1 MQSLKLKS
9 FWSSTETYE
18 ALQVY
23 IDLNMD
29 GLKEAVISMLGGDAC
44 PVDVGTFQNDM
55 TSFKSRD
62 DILTLLVHL
71 GYLAYDEDARSVYI
85 PNEEVRAEFFRAVK
99 NGKRVELVK
108 MIEMSDRL
116 LEATLRMDGD
126 EVGRLMEDIH
136 DRIVAPNFYNN
147 EQALRSVIKIAYLS
161 SVDDFISIQ
170 ELPSG
175 KGYADVV
182 FLPRRGVGKPALVV
196 ELKWDQGADGAIK
209 QIRDRRYPEGI
220 KGYGGEILLVGVS
233 YSVKDKKHEC
243 RIEKGE

>member
-108 MIEMSDRL
+108 MIEMS
-116 LEATLRMDGD
+116 
-126 EVGRLMEDIH
+126 
-136 DRIVAPNFYNN
+136 
-147 EQALRSVIKIAYLS
+147 
-161 SVDDFISIQ
+161 
-170 ELPSG
+170 EL
-175 KGYADVV
+175 
-182 FLPRRGVGKPALVV
+182 
-196 ELKWDQGADGAIK
+196 I
-209 QIRDRRYPEGI
+209 
-220 KGYGGEILLVGVS
+220 
-233 YSVKDKKHEC
+233 
-243 RIEKGE
+243 